1 MKKLLLALLTITFF
15 AMVGLNNADAAT
27 VAVAVN
33 AKSELSNDEV
43 IKGHLM
49 DRMQKIFPSTT
60 YQVLPLD
67 EVSNF
72 VNNHRAEYIG
82 NRNTEEKFGLQQEDM
97 LKLGRALNCD
107 YLVLVQFVGS
117 ASDVKDVPSK
127 DLFSNKSVTSAFA
140 GEAMLFDIKNNTR
153 LAFREFSNGATATKS
168 AFLGIGQK
176 NPDPK
181 VALHNAFKAA
191 IGGVNFKQE
200 DFDKYKNFRR

>member
-15 AMVGLNNADAAT
+15 AMVGFNNADAAT

-33 AKSELSNDEV
+33 AKSEFCNDDV

-67 EVSNF
+67 EVSNY
-72 VNNHRAEYIG
+72 VNNHKAEYIG
-82 NRNTEEKFGLQQEDM
+82 NRNTEEKFGLLEDDM
-97 LKLGRALNCD
+97 FKLGKALNCD

-117 ASDVKDVPSK
+117 ASDAQKTPSNG
-127 DLFSNKSVTSAFA
+127 LFTEKSIISAFV
-140 GEAMLFDIKNNTR
+140 GEALLFDINNSTR
-153 LAFREFSNGATATKS
+153 LALKSFSNAATTTKS

-181 VALHNAFKAA
+181 VATHNAFKAA